1 MLASSGLA
9 TPPTTLQSWFA
20 ARDKGPR
27 VGGGRN
33 DPEDDVDAVTVDL
46 DALDQGPD
54 QVALERPVDLG
65 HPSPHPL
72 REVLEPAD
80 DQRQGRPQGGLVP
93 QGRGPLLPARD
104 PLSQAGDARLELGL
118 VDQAFGVAVD
128 EPRRG
133 AAQLRDLVS
142 ISPSSGPP
150 LTRRRA
156 SSRRRSYSAAIRA
169 GSRSSR
175 STSRQTAWSSRSVRT
190 CAFEHTRWP
199 PKR

>member
-9 TPPTTLQSWFA
+9 TPPTTLQSSFA
-20 ARDKGPR
+20 ARVRRSR
-27 VGGGRN
+27 VGGGRS
-33 DPEDDVDAVTVDL
+33 DPEDDVDAVAVDL

-65 HPSPHPL
+65 HPSLHPL

-104 PLSQAGDARLELGL
+104 PLPEAGDARLELGL

-133 AAQLRDLVS
+133 APARAAASLPGPGSRRAPDRRSRAAAPPQGAARTR
-142 ISPSSGPP
+142 PRSGPGP
-150 LTRRRA
+150 
-156 SSRRRSYSAAIRA
+156 AAA
-169 GSRSSR
+169 
-175 STSRQTAWSSRSVRT
+175 A
-190 CAFEHTRWP
+190 
-199 PKR
+199 